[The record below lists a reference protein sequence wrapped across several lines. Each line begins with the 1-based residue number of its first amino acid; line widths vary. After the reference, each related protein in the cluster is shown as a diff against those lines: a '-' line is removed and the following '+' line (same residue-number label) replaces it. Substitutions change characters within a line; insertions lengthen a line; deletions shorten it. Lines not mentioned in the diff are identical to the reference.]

1 MEGIQPLI
9 RTAHLNRPTQSIK
22 DGSCSKHQRGEI
34 YLFEFRERRRMFA
47 SDEVRMRQVGL
58 KIVEWIQSILVTIY
72 VLEPVG
78 AAAVTSLGWEACR
91 ILKLDWIRSAP
102 LWFAGYVLVYNLDR
116 LHPDPADPVN
126 VPVRWRKTLE
136 LRSARICL
144 VLFCSLVLIIWPVL
158 TGRWWLV
165 LALGLAV
172 VLLQFYSRPI
182 PGIWRRIKDL
192 PYIKSVSVPGL
203 IAGALVIWP
212 CLENGRP
219 LRVKEWFVFLWC
231 LLVLTINSLI
241 FDYRDIPG
249 DAAFGT
255 RTLPVQLGRRNT
267 IYLLLALVMATLGV
281 SGWLAANALVSA
293 ATPLVMIGGCA
304 GLCPL
309 ILGRFRP
316 MTISVFA
323 DLFLMLPALAQFLP

>member
-1 MEGIQPLI
+1 
-9 RTAHLNRPTQSIK
+9 
-22 DGSCSKHQRGEI
+22 
-34 YLFEFRERRRMFA
+34 MF
-47 SDEVRMRQVGL
+47 SSGEVRMRQTGL
-58 KIVEWIQSILVTIY
+58 KVVDWIQSMLVTIY

-116 LHPDPADPVN
+116 LYPDPADPMN

-144 VLFCSLVLIIWPVL
+144 VLICSLVLIIWPVL

-182 PGIWRRIKDL
+182 PGICRRIKDL

-212 CLENGRP
+212 CLEDGRP
-219 LRVKEWFVFLWC
+219 LQAKEWFVFLWC

-267 IYLLLALVMATLGV
+267 IYLLLALVMATVGV
-281 SGWLAANALVSA
+281 SGWLAANAFVSA
-293 ATPLVMIGGCA
+293 ATPVVMIGGCA
-304 GLCPL
+304 GLFLL

-323 DLFLMLPALAQFLP
+323 DLFLMLPAFAQFLP

>member
-1 MEGIQPLI
+1 
-9 RTAHLNRPTQSIK
+9 
-22 DGSCSKHQRGEI
+22 
-34 YLFEFRERRRMFA
+34 
-47 SDEVRMRQVGL
+47 MRQAGL
-58 KIVEWIQSILVTIY
+58 KIVTWIQSILVTIY

-116 LHPDPADPVN
+116 LYPDPADPVN

-136 LRSARICL
+136 LRSARLCL

-182 PGIWRRIKDL
+182 PGTCHRIKDL
-192 PYIKSVSVPGL
+192 PYIKSLSVPGL
-203 IAGALVIWP
+203 IAGALVLWP
-212 CLENGRP
+212 CLENGGP
-219 LRVKEWFVFLWC
+219 LRTKECFVFLWC
-231 LLVLTINSLI
+231 LLVLTINGLV
-241 FDYRDIPG
+241 FDYRDIAG

-267 IYLLLALVMATLGV
+267 IYLLLASNDGDSWRERVV
-281 SGWLAANALVSA
+281 SRECIGESSNACRYDRRLRRLISSDPWPVPSDDDQHFCGSIFDAPCFGTVSSVS
-293 ATPLVMIGGCA
+293 TPGS
-304 GLCPL
+304 GLNP
-309 ILGRFRP
+309 GRR
-316 MTISVFA
+316 TKH
-323 DLFLMLPALAQFLP
+323 

>member
-1 MEGIQPLI
+1 MWPRCKQ
-9 RTAHLNRPTQSIK
+9 A
-22 DGSCSKHQRGEI
+22 
-34 YLFEFRERRRMFA
+34 
-47 SDEVRMRQVGL
+47 GL
-58 KIVEWIQSILVTIY
+58 KTIEWIQSILVTIY

-78 AAAVTSLGWEACR
+78 AAAVTSLGWAACR
-91 ILKLDWIRSAP
+91 ILKINWMPSAP
-102 LWFAGYVLVYNLDR
+102 LWFAGYLFVYNFDR
-116 LHPDPADPVN
+116 LYPDPADPVN
-126 VPVRWRKTLE
+126 VPVRWRKTLK
-136 LRSARICL
+136 LRSARIGL
-144 VLFCSLVLIIWPVL
+144 VLLSSFVLIIWPVL

-182 PGIWRRIKDL
+182 PGTCHRIKDL
-192 PYIKSVSVPGL
+192 PYIKSLSVPGL
-203 IAGALVIWP
+203 IAGALVVWP

-219 LRVKEWFVFLWC
+219 LRAKECFVFLWC
-231 LLVLTINSLI
+231 LLVLTINSLV

-267 IYLLLALVMATLGV
+267 IYLLLVLVIATGGV
-281 SGWLAANALVSA
+281 SWWLAANAFVSP
-293 ATPLVMIGGCA
+293 ATPAVLIGGCA
-304 GLCPL
+304 GLLLL
-309 ILGRFRP
+309 ILGQFRP

>member
-1 MEGIQPLI
+1 MF
-9 RTAHLNRPTQSIK
+9 
-22 DGSCSKHQRGEI
+22 CSDQ
-34 YLFEFRERRRMFA
+34 
-47 SDEVRMRQVGL
+47 VRMRQAGL
-58 KIVEWIQSILVTIY
+58 KIVRWIQSILVTIY

-91 ILKLDWIRSAP
+91 ILKLDWIHSAP

-126 VPVRWRKTLE
+126 VPIRWRKTLE

-158 TGRWWLV
+158 TSRWWLV

-182 PGIWRRIKDL
+182 PGTCRRIKDL
-192 PYIKSVSVPGL
+192 PYIKSLSVPGL
-203 IAGALVIWP
+203 IAGALVVWP

-219 LRVKEWFVFLWC
+219 MHAKEWFVFLWC
-231 LLVLTINSLI
+231 LLVLTINGLV

-255 RTLPVQLGRRNT
+255 RTLPVELGRRNT
-267 IYLLLALVMATLGV
+267 IYLLLALVMATIGV
-281 SGWLAANALVSA
+281 SGWLAAQALVSA
-293 ATPLVMIGGCA
+293 TTPVVMIGGCA
-304 GLCPL
+304 SLFLL
-309 ILGRFRP
+309 ILGRLRP